1 MTLTTV
7 PCSLD
12 SAPVAPVLERLHR
25 EARRDVFRFP
35 LVAAGEAVARL
46 TGRGGSAEGMA
57 ERFKNL
63 RIPLGPDAGRF
74 AYAVGRTIGAKNV
87 VEFGTSFGISTIYL
101 AAAVRDNGG
110 GRVIGTELAES
121 KWRAARS
128 NLAEAGLADL
138 VDVRLGDAMK
148 TLAEVP
154 SPLDLVLLDGWK
166 DLYLDV
172 LRLVEPTL
180 RPGAVVLADNVN
192 MFKKAL
198 APYLRYVKTESGRYV
213 STTLPI
219 GTGLEYSV
227 YLGR

>member
-1 MTLTTV
+1 MTNTSA

-12 SAPVAPVLERLHR
+12 VAPVAPVLARLHA

-35 LVAAGEAVARL
+35 LVAAREALARL
-46 TGRGGSAEGMA
+46 TGRGEGALGMA
-57 ERFKNL
+57 ERFRDV

-101 AAAVRDNGG
+101 GAAVRDNGG

-121 KWRAARS
+121 KWRAARD

-154 SPLDLVLLDGWK
+154 TPLDLVLLDGWK
-166 DLYLDV
+166 DLYLDI
-172 LRLVEPTL
+172 LRLIEPAL

-198 APYLRYVKTESGRYV
+198 APYLRHVKEGGGYV

-219 GTGLEYSV
+219 GTGMEYSLR
-227 YLGR
+227 LGG